1 MLDDMQKAKLL
12 IEHRPWENEPD
23 FEEWRDKKTGYL
35 CRVQRN
41 EARLSLCGYVAVPI
55 GHKVRGMTYQDAEEV
70 GVHAHGGLTF
80 GDKMDGRKWFG
91 FDCAHSGDLVPAFH
105 MLRVIEGSDYPR
117 VVEETYRTFDWVKKE
132 TAKLAKTLMLVHD
145 NIVHDEVMRAAKEAL
160 RGGTNVTEELAKRG
174 YVRRETKRG

>member
-35 CRVQRN
+35 CRVKRHMDT
-41 EARLSLCGYVAVPI
+41 LSLCGYVAVPI
-55 GHKVRGMTYQDAEEV
+55 GNKVRGMTYQDAEEV

-105 MLRVIEGSDYPR
+105 MRRVIEGSDYPR

-132 TAKLAKTLMLVHD
+132 TAKLAKSIATTHD
-145 NIVHDEVMRAAKEAL
+145 EIVHDEVMRAAKEAL

-174 YVRRETKRG
+174 YVHKEKKRG